1 MLYGVERL
9 FEYEKSSNV
18 QFLKEI
24 SERTISLKFIYF
36 GRDVKLNLSFVQN
49 GRIKNASQ
57 RLAYFYLFFSFYSNS
72 TDLAHLIK
80 SSL

>member
-18 QFLKEI
+18 QFLKEN

-36 GRDVKLNLSFVQN
+36 RGDVKLNLSFVQN
-49 GRIKNASQ
+49 GRIKTKAVSEAFKVAIQ
-57 RLAYFYLFFSFYSNS
+57 YGIL
-72 TDLAHLIK
+72 
-80 SSL
+80 